1 MAKATTFTEGGL
13 VAISWVLFTA
23 TTLLAEA
30 AGGGGCDDTFA
41 DCVVLA
47 GRNSDRAPGHRHSC
61 LLWV

>member
-30 AGGGGCDDTFA
+30 AGGGR
-41 DCVVLA
+41 L
-47 GRNSDRAPGHRHSC
+47 R
-61 LLWV
+61 